1 MNKNKTLE
9 INEGI
14 VLPTSLLNNKKF
26 NINTKLVIGILVHFK
41 KVKTKQKE
49 ETLYTTWTDVCKI
62 IPLSKRTIITIF
74 DILQSCKYI
83 RYESK
88 RDSLTIHLDV
98 FFHNYKKQGYVY
110 IPKEILYNDDL
121 STSEKYILSYVR
133 GYYYS
138 DAELKMTNQEILNNL
153 GISKK
158 TLIYG
163 MKKLKEE
170 GLIEVKTESKCPMK
184 SNRKILYVNKLE
196 NVEHVKNIQRIN
208 KVKTIENVEHVE
220 HIETKAINVN
230 LSNALQV
237 LDKKS
242 LLDLKKK
249 LIEDIDE
256 IINNK

>member
-9 INEGI
+9 INKGI

-26 NINTKLVIGILVHFK
+26 NINTKLIIGILVHFK
-41 KVKTKQKE
+41 KTKTKQKE
-49 ETLYTTWTDVCKI
+49 ETLYTTWTDMCRI
-62 IPLSKRTIITIF
+62 IPLSKRTIVTIF
-74 DILQSCKYI
+74 DKLQMCKYI

-98 FFHNYKKQGYVY
+98 FFHNYKKQGYIY

-138 DAELKMTNQEILNNL
+138 NAELKMTNKEMLDNL

-184 SNRKILYVNKLE
+184 ANRKILYVNKLE
-196 NVEHVKNIQRIN
+196 NVENIEHIENIN
-208 KVKTIENVEHVE
+208 KVKTIENVEHIE
-220 HIETKAINVN
+220 HIETQAINVSLLN
-230 LSNALQV
+230 TLQI

-249 LIEDIDE
+249 LNEE
-256 IINNK
+256 LNAMINNK

>member
-9 INEGI
+9 INKGI

-41 KVKTKQKE
+41 KAKTKQKE
-49 ETLYTTWTDVCKI
+49 ETLYTTWTDMCKI

-88 RDSLTIHLDV
+88 RDSLIIHLDV
-98 FFHNYKKQGYVY
+98 FFHNYKKQGYIY

-170 GLIEVKTESKCPMK
+170 GLIEVKTNSKCPMK
-184 SNRKILYVNKLE
+184 ANRKILYVNKLE
-196 NVEHVKNIQRIN
+196 NVEHIENVNN
-208 KVKTIENVEHVE
+208 VKTIENVEHIE
-220 HIETKAINVN
+220 HIETQAINVSLLN
-230 LSNALQV
+230 TLQV

-249 LIEDIDE
+249 LNEE
-256 IINNK
+256 LNAMINNK